1 MTIKIVS
8 DSTCD
13 ISPELIEKYNIG
25 ILPLYVTMNNKTGR
39 DNVDIFP
46 KDIFEYVDNGG
57 EICSTAA
64 VNVND
69 YLEAFNELSVKNDAV
84 INICIGSGFSSCYQ
98 NACIA
103 AEQFSNVYVVDSC
116 NLSSGQGHIVVCA
129 ALMAEAGMQPDE
141 ICTKLKDLTSRVE
154 ASFLIDRLDY
164 MCKGGRC
171 SAVAALGAN
180 LLKIKPCIEVID
192 GKMRVVKKY
201 RGPFERCIE
210 AYVKDRLDGR
220 SDIVNDRIF
229 ITHPSATPKSVE
241 TARNAIS
248 KYKNFSEIIETRAG
262 CTVSAH
268 CGPNTLGVLFIRKG
282 Q

>member
-1 MTIKIVS
+1 MSVKITS

-13 ISPELIEKYNIG
+13 LSPEITDRYNIG

-39 DNVDIFP
+39 DSADIFP
-46 KDIFEYVDNGG
+46 KDIFAYVDNGG
-57 EICSTAA
+57 EICTTAA

-69 YLEAFNELSVKNDAV
+69 YSEAFSELSTKYDAV
-84 INICIGSGFSSCYQ
+84 IHICIGSGFSSCFQ

-103 AEQFSNVYVVDSC
+103 AEQFNNVYVIDSC

-129 ALMAEAGMQPDE
+129 ALMAEAGTQPNQ
-141 ICTKLKDLTSRVE
+141 ICAQLKDLTSRVE

-180 LLKIKPCIEVID
+180 LLKIKPCIEVIE
-192 GKMRVVKKY
+192 GKMCVVKKY
-201 RGPFERCIE
+201 RGSFERCIE
-210 AYVKDRLDGR
+210 AYVKDRLEGR
-220 SDIVNDRIF
+220 SDIVQDRIF
-229 ITHPSATPKSVE
+229 ITHPSAAPKSVE
-241 TARNAIS
+241 TARKAITQ
-248 KYKNFSEIIETRAG
+248 YAAFNDIIETRAG

-268 CGPNTLGVLFIRKG
+268 CGPNTLGILFIRR
-282 Q
+282 